1 MNIFKKE
8 QTPAPTPTWDPFQ
21 EMRSLLGWEPFRAM
35 RPLLGGEATFLPAFE
50 VKETKDGYLF
60 KADLPGV
67 KESDFEVS
75 ITGDRLVIS
84 GKRDA
89 ERTEDTDTLYTYERS
104 FGSFQRAFTLPRGI
118 DANNVHADLKDGVLT
133 VMVPRTPEAQV
144 KKINVKT
151 EKPKI

>member
-21 EMRSLLGWEPFRAM
+21 EMRSLLGFEPFRAM
-35 RPLLGGEATFLPAFE
+35 RTLSTDAMFMPAFE

-67 KESDFEVS
+67 KENDFEVS
-75 ITGDRLVIS
+75 ITGDRLVVS

-89 ERTEDTDTLYTYERS
+89 ERTEDTDTVYTYERS

-118 DANNVHADLKDGVLT
+118 DAEHIHADLKDGVLT

-144 KKINVKT
+144 KKIAVKT
-151 EKPKI
+151 ERPKV